1 MGTFE
6 VLTLFLVMLPLAAM
20 PSSSVALVVA
30 RSVSSG
36 RASGMVSA
44 LGIVTGD
51 LIFVAMALV
60 GMSAL
65 AEWLGALFSIAKYC
79 GGIYLIWLGVGVL
92 KSKSPFEIQC
102 VATSKASYIADF
114 FFFFFLTLGDFKAI
128 LFYASL
134 FPTLIDM
141 KQVGLGEAIAI
152 GAITIVT
159 VGGVKLAYAVFA
171 SRIVET
177 LKHKVSSDLPRKLG
191 GTLMIGC
198 GSVLVTKACYSSKIF
213 EL

>member
-1 MGTFE
+1 
-6 VLTLFLVMLPLAAM
+6 
-20 PSSSVALVVA
+20 
-30 RSVSSG
+30 
-36 RASGMVSA
+36 MVSA
-44 LGIVTGD
+44 LGIVAGD

-60 GMSAL
+60 GMSVL

-79 GGIYLIWLGVGVL
+79 GGIYLIWLGVGIL
-92 KSKSPFEIQC
+92 KSKSSLEFQS

-114 FFFFFLTLGDFKAI
+114 LAGLLLTLGDFKAI

-134 FPTLIDM
+134 FPALIDM
-141 KQVGLGEAIAI
+141 KQVGLGGAVAI

-159 VGGVKLAYAVFA
+159 VGGVKITYAIFA

-177 LKHKVSSDLPRKLG
+177 LKHKVSSDLPRRLG

-198 GSVLVTKACYSSKIF
+198 GSVLVTKA
-213 EL
+213 

>member
-6 VLTLFLVMLPLAAM
+6 ALTLFLVMLPLAAM

-60 GMSAL
+60 GMSVL

-79 GGIYLIWLGVGVL
+79 GGIYLIWLGVGIL
-92 KSKSPFEIQC
+92 KSKSSLEFQS

-114 FFFFFLTLGDFKAI
+114 LAGLLLTLGDFKAI

-134 FPTLIDM
+134 FPALIDM
-141 KQVGLGEAIAI
+141 KQVGLGGAVAI

-159 VGGVKLAYAVFA
+159 VGGVKITYAIFA

-177 LKHKVSSDLPRKLG
+177 LKHKVSSDLPRRLG

-198 GSVLVTKACYSSKIF
+198 GSVLVTKA
-213 EL
+213 